1 VSRSRFT
8 LALSCALAAW
18 CALPSR
24 AVAQT
29 ATGLTLTWEAPPEC
43 PDAPSLRRSIAE
55 ARGHD
60 FAPNDRALDVRAV
73 VTRTGSRWHAALAT
87 RTGSTAGERA
97 LDATTCAR
105 LTQGVA
111 MVIALAMD
119 AEPDAPPDTAQ
130 TTSQPV
136 SLVTSPPVIA
146 TTPPTST
153 TVTPPI
159 VRVPPAPRTRWRWEL
174 EARLLGDSR
183 ALPEFAPGVSLG
195 LRALRGSFGL
205 RAELG
210 ALLPR
215 TADGPRQG
223 TGSDV
228 GLAFANVRACVQTTV
243 RWLRASFCGGAE
255 WGVAFASSFGFARP
269 SSSESFWVA
278 ALASPHVGVVLT
290 RSLAIELTPDLVV
303 PLVRP
308 EYVVEGVGMIYQVPP
323 WTVRVGLSV
332 VWTPR

>member
-1 VSRSRFT
+1 MSRSRGS
-8 LALSCALAAW
+8 LALTFALAAW
-18 CALPSR
+18 CAFPSR
-24 AVAQT
+24 AAAQT
-29 ATGLTLTWEAPPEC
+29 SAGLTLAWEAPPEC
-43 PDAPSLRRSIAE
+43 PDASSLRHSITE

-73 VTRTGSRWHAALAT
+73 VTRTGSRWHAALTT
-87 RTGSTAGERA
+87 RTGNTTGERA

-119 AEPDAPPDTAQ
+119 AEPDAPPDAAQPTAPTVAP
-130 TTSQPV
+130 TT
-136 SLVTSPPVIA
+136 TPPAVA
-146 TTPPTST
+146 TTPPAIT
-153 TVTPPI
+153 TATPPI
-159 VRVPPAPRTRWRWEL
+159 TPVEPPRARWRWEL
-174 EARLLGDSR
+174 EARLLGDFR

-195 LRALRGSFGL
+195 LRVLRGAFGL
-205 RAELG
+205 RVEAG

-228 GLAFANVRACVQTTV
+228 GLAFVNVWGCVQTTLG
-243 RWLRASFCGGAE
+243 RLRPSLCAGVES
-255 WGVAFASSFGFARP
+255 GVAFASSFGFARP
-269 SSSESFWVA
+269 SSSESLWVA
-278 ALASPHVGVVLT
+278 ALASPHLGVALT
-290 RSLAIELTPDLVV
+290 RSLAVELTPDLVV
-303 PLVRP
+303 PLTRP

-323 WTVRVGLSV
+323 WTVRLGLSV